1 MTHLK
6 DLEIYHARTCYSS
19 NKEYFSLFRL
29 LFCRLMDVN
38 DKFPGKING
47 LAALED
53 HFRDFLLFDEAEHEY
68 IFFKGNDYYRI
79 EIEEDHYDQPES
91 SSIIFPKC
99 ILEDNWEEEL
109 KKFLYDDRRKKLQNE
124 IERIKQFMK
133 TAPNELK
140 KLEMELSEL
149 NKEIKNAYD
158 A

>member
-1 MTHLK
+1 MAHLK
-6 DLEIYHARTCYSS
+6 DIEKYHTRTCYSS

-47 LAALED
+47 LASIED
-53 HFRDFLLFDEAEHEY
+53 TFRDFLLSDEAKNNY
-68 IFFKGNDYYRI
+68 KFFKCNDYYRI
-79 EIEEDHYDQPES
+79 EIEDDDYVEN
-91 SSIIFPKC
+91 IRFPKC
-99 ILEDNWEEEL
+99 ILDANWEEEL

-133 TAPNELK
+133 TAPDELK

-149 NKEIKNAYD
+149 NKECV
-158 A
+158 